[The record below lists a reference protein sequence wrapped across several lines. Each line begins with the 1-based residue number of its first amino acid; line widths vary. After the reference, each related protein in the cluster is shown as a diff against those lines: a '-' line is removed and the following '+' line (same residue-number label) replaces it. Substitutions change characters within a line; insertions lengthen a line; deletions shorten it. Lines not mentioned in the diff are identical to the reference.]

1 MPAVNG
7 GPSRTVA
14 RVFPARGAP
23 ASYHREMHALIR
35 NMWRASLMQVF
46 LLRVQVY
53 ETLQIMLQVGRTHA
67 RNGDTVAVAELKHRV
82 TMHVGSNRGRQFLHI
97 MNVGE
102 LIELYRVVLA
112 VWPNQFHAC
121 HRPHD

>member
-7 GPSRTVA
+7 GPSRTVT
-14 RVFPARGAP
+14 RVFPARGAL

-53 ETLQIMLQVGRTHA
+53 ETLQILLQEGRTHA
-67 RNGDTVAVAELKHRV
+67 RNGDTVIVFFVFVLLCPAVNFLV
-82 TMHVGSNRGRQFLHI
+82 TSC
-97 MNVGE
+97 E
-102 LIELYRVVLA
+102 
-112 VWPNQFHAC
+112 
-121 HRPHD
+121 